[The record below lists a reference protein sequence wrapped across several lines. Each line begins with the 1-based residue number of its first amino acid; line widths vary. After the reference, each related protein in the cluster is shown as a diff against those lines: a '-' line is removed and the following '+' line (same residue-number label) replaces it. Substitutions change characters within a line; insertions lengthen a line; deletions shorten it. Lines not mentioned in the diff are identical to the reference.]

1 MVPKRKGSN
10 AIRAPHQLSTR
21 RFPFASLSLY
31 SVLLLIKSFFVYG
44 LKPKRRKPAAKPRD
58 ASTPHGSTAA
68 ESVRTLLKQN
78 ARYSKRINYDALKD
92 LFADAKDDDEVLYT
106 LEDDKEDDDVNFMLV
121 EEGGGRVGG
130 KCAPTAN
137 GVGGI
142 GGGGSTG
149 NNLIDAS
156 DLQPDPDDVDDGDA
170 SDKGDDFGDG
180 GWEDT
185 YEQEV

>member
-1 MVPKRKGSN
+1 MIRRRRRPK
-10 AIRAPHQLSTR
+10 Q
-21 RFPFASLSLY
+21 
-31 SVLLLIKSFFVYG
+31 
-44 LKPKRRKPAAKPRD
+44 RRKPPAKPRD

-92 LFADAKDDDEVLYT
+92 LFTNEKDEDDGKLYT
-106 LEDDKEDDDVNFMLV
+106 FDSKEESVVV

-130 KCAPTAN
+130 HA
-137 GVGGI
+137 G
-142 GGGGSTG
+142 
-149 NNLIDAS
+149 LIDAGL
-156 DLQPDPDDVDDGDA
+156 LQPDADDGDDVDG
-170 SDKGDDFGDG
+170 SDKGDDYGDG